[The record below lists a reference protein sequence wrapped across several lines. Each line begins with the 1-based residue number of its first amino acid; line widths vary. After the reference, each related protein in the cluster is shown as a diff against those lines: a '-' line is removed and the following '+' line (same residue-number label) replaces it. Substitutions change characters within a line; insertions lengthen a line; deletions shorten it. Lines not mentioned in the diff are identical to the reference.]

1 MTGRGIN
8 WVLLGKCAWLTVN
21 LGLWVMGMGSCM
33 TEPNCMF
40 AKSDLLP
47 ILFLLSFPGSILFL
61 IVNEAL
67 IEAGI
72 FFDAAPAMHYTF
84 LSLGA
89 LTVGYIQWFH
99 LLPALFGKQEIT
111 VLSLNQP
118 ISAGTGEQ
126 EAPPK
131 RSRPEQI
138 KALQV
143 QPFDNLG
150 RTPLERV
157 INQEQRGRLRDV
169 S

>member
-21 LGLWVMGMGSCM
+21 LGLWLMGMGSCM

-40 AKSDLLP
+40 PKSDLLP

-61 IVNEAL
+61 IVNEVL

-72 FFDAAPAMHYTF
+72 FFDAGPAMHYTF

-89 LTVGYIQWFH
+89 LTVGYLQWFH
-99 LLPALFGKQEIT
+99 LLPALFGKREIT

-118 ISAGTGEQ
+118 ISAVTGEQ
-126 EAPPK
+126 EASPEQ
-131 RSRPEQI
+131 SRPEQI
-138 KALQV
+138 VALHI
-143 QPFDNLG
+143 QPFDNAG

-157 INQEQRGRLRDV
+157 INQKQQRRLIDV